1 MENLWN
7 RLLCWW
13 LGCVPDYDAVHYDSA
28 RDGWTDAVP
37 CKRCGASD
45 TTYGDR
51 VGDTRKNRVAAWLR
65 YWLWRR
71 WWPARCQEC
80 GQKGGK
86 PCDCPPF

>member
-1 MENLWN
+1 METLWS

-51 VGDTRKNRVAAWLR
+51 VGDTRKNRVAALLRHWLLAALVASAVSR
-65 YWLWRR
+65 MRAEGRQAL
-71 WWPARCQEC
+71 
-80 GQKGGK
+80 
-86 PCDCPPF
+86 